1 MDKKLKEHFL
11 IDKTL
16 PVPLYYQLKT
26 QLLKL
31 IDEGYFK
38 SGDKLP
44 TESELCALLDISRP
58 TIRQAFSELIKEGY
72 IIRKKAKGTFVSQPK
87 VEGYFFQKLSSYNEE
102 MESLGLHPSTK
113 VIGCEVIKAPDV
125 CRQLQTDKVIY
136 LQRVRYADDKEM
148 VYVETYLPFER
159 LSNIQKYD
167 FTKFSLYNIMEKD
180 YNCSIAYVDRIVEA
194 AHADKK
200 VKEYL
205 NMNEDDVILHVC
217 TTAYTKENEAVE
229 VSIASYHGQRNSF
242 TMKLT
247 NTKI

>member
-72 IIRKKAKGTFVSQPK
+72 IIRKK
-87 VEGYFFQKLSSYNEE
+87 QKEHLFH
-102 MESLGLHPSTK
+102 SLKWK
-113 VIGCEVIKAPDV
+113 VI
-125 CRQLQTDKVIY
+125 
-136 LQRVRYADDKEM
+136 
-148 VYVETYLPFER
+148 
-159 LSNIQKYD
+159 
-167 FTKFSLYNIMEKD
+167 FSKN
-180 YNCSIAYVDRIVEA
+180 
-194 AHADKK
+194 
-200 VKEYL
+200 
-205 NMNEDDVILHVC
+205 
-217 TTAYTKENEAVE
+217 
-229 VSIASYHGQRNSF
+229 
-242 TMKLT
+242 
-247 NTKI
+247 